1 MKHYTFGF
9 ILLFFS
15 FIGILTLLYFGGL
28 TRKIEKEIEIIQF
41 EIDNLKEKILVNEL
55 EFVAH
60 INPSYLKKLEKIY
73 LTTNYDKDA
82 KLNIVSVQELKAK
95 GMHKVFRIKENQN

>member
-15 FIGILTLLYFGGL
+15 FFGILILLYFGGL
-28 TRKIEKEIEIIQF
+28 TRKIEKEIDIIQF
-41 EIDNLKEKILVNEL
+41 EISNLNEKILVNEL

-60 INPSYLKKLEKIY
+60 TSPNYLIKLEKLY
-73 LTTNYDKDA
+73 LINNYDEDKE
-82 KLNIVSVQELKAK
+82 LNIIDIEDFKIQSIHKIYRVK
-95 GMHKVFRIKENQN
+95 GN